1 MSECVDGFT
10 GRTQHVT
17 VLSATIFYGEKI
29 EAKLAKRKA
38 HEAQSRRD
46 QVQKPPSV
54 HSRCKSHVIC
64 LILPNEL

>member
-17 VLSATIFYGEKI
+17 VLSATICYGEKI
-29 EAKLAKRKA
+29 EAKLAKGKA
-38 HEAQSRRD
+38 HGAQSRRD

-54 HSRCKSHVIC
+54 HSVKSHVIC